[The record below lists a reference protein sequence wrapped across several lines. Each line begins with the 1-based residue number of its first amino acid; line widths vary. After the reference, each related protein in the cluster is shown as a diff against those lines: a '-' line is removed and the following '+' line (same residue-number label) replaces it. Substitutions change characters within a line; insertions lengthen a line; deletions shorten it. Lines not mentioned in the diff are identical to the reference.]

1 MVGNS
6 PGMNKSTD
14 NNMEEPKSSDSPYGP
29 TVSVVVPCR
38 NEAAY
43 IEAMLD
49 SILTQEPIDGGFEIL
64 VMNGAS
70 TDGTGDILARM
81 ARAHSE
87 LRVINNPQGTTAH
100 ALNLGV
106 AESKGRFI
114 VIMGAHTTYG
124 KDYLKTCIELLNQHP
139 EVDCV
144 GGPILSLGT
153 TSFGHATA
161 IAMSHPVGV
170 GNARHRFPDYEG
182 YAEGACFPMFR
193 RDVFEKVGPYDE
205 NLIRNQDDDLNF
217 RLRRLG
223 GRIFISPR
231 AQSRYFVRDNA
242 TALFRQYYQYG
253 YWRVLVM
260 RKHGE
265 LISLRQAA
273 PAAFFMLLL
282 VLALVASAIGPPWRS
297 LLMVPPALYVTILLG
312 VAISKVG
319 QLRIG
324 AVLRVPWALFILHFS
339 YALGFL
345 RAFVAG
351 TRLQK

>member
-1 MVGNS
+1 
-6 PGMNKSTD
+6 
-14 NNMEEPKSSDSPYGP
+14 MEEPKPFDAPVGP

-43 IEAMLD
+43 IEATLD

-64 VMNGAS
+64 VMDGAS

-81 ARAHSE
+81 ASAHSE
-87 LRVINNPQGTTAH
+87 LRVINNEKRMTAH

-106 AESKGRFI
+106 AESKGQFI
-114 VIMGAHTTYG
+114 VIMGAHTTYA
-124 KDYLKTCIELLNQHP
+124 KDYLKICIELLSEHP

-153 TSFGHATA
+153 TPFGRATA
-161 IAMSHPVGV
+161 FAMSHPVGV

-193 RDVFEKVGPYDE
+193 REVFEKVGPYDE
-205 NLIRNQDDDLNF
+205 KLIRNQDDDLNF

-231 AQSRYFVRDNA
+231 AQSSYFVRDSA
-242 TALFRQYYQYG
+242 AALFRQYYQYG

-273 PAAFFMLLL
+273 PAAFFALLF
-282 VLALVASAIGPPWRS
+282 VLALVAPAIGPPWRS
-297 LLMVPPALYVTILLG
+297 LLMVPPVLYVITLLG
-312 VAISKVG
+312 VAISRAG
-319 QLRIG
+319 QLKFG
-324 AVLRVPWALFILHFS
+324 TVLRVPLALFILHFS